1 MNGSTGDTPA
11 LLTVRRTSPSS
22 LHPLALLP
30 RLPFILPCASSFYSL
45 YSQPSQASM
54 LPRSFFYGF
63 FYSLTICLT
72 SPFTLVNFAFLPL
85 SCWSSYSSLISMF
98 FFSFLCTPPPSP
110 SFAPS
115 PLYPRSVARS
125 VKPSPAPNSPS
136 QGTVGCPCLSC
147 YPPDR
152 IHVYGHSFITICFL
166 LAAATPLYWPRQC
179 QTGRPFVKSD
189 SLE

>member
-1 MNGSTGDTPA
+1 MSTKKRRNEQTERKTNRSGDNNQNNRTNMNGSTGDTPA

-98 FFSFLCTPPPSP
+98 FFQFSLYSPAISLLCTL
-110 SFAPS
+110 S
-115 PLYPRSVARS
+115 PL
-125 VKPSPAPNSPS
+125 
-136 QGTVGCPCLSC
+136 
-147 YPPDR
+147 PP
-152 IHVYGHSFITICFL
+152 L
-166 LAAATPLYWPRQC
+166 
-179 QTGRPFVKSD
+179 GRPICKALSR
-189 SLE
+189 S